1 MNTVKGE
8 VRVTQ
13 INTVKGEVRVTQMNT
28 VKGKVRVKQPDRN
41 CLHSHKEQVV

>member
-13 INTVKGEVRVTQMNT
+13 INTVKGEIRVTQMNT